1 MGCLVNVVSGDGK
14 VFEVDLQ
21 AIQLSKTVKTM
32 LEGSLCFDGEQNIV
46 EAIPLP
52 NVCSAVLEK
61 ILLYCEHHKNDV
73 PEEEK
78 NVKMKEIKEE
88 TNNEEEQI
96 TVYGREEEEEEM
108 SEWDSEFLDVD
119 QSTLLDIILAANY
132 LEIKSLLD
140 IACLAVAK
148 MMKGKSAEEIRRTF
162 NIKNDFTPE
171 EEEQVSI
178 CRRYGNSDRL
188 LPLVIFYIKET
199 LIPLFTAM
207 SNKRKVV
214 SSDGVVFEAE
224 LSILKKSR
232 VIKELLEKE
241 TSGVDSA
248 INIESITGDLLGKVL
263 LYCANQPVYENKPRV
278 NRRLERSPDVMS
290 SFDMEFFNVDPETL
304 FNLISVGIALKIDC
318 LLENSSKYAAHL
330 IRGKTGEDIRQ
341 LLEISLDEQTSKEPD
356 FLISD
361 DEEEQQK
368 EAEQDV
374 EMYQEMEVML
384 NVISREGRS
393 FPISLQAAKM
403 SLTLRDMLDCIYLR
417 FLKGEVNN
425 EVEAI
430 PLQQIDSNTLHKV
443 IRFCEHYKTEANPE
457 EERSYEINEWDL
469 IMSRR
474 LKVISSDGEAFEV
487 DSKAIKLSKT
497 VKTMLEDLCTDE
509 GKAELEPIPLP
520 NVNSTILKKI
530 LLYCE
535 HHKDD
540 VAVCESE
547 EGDRRSDDISS
558 WDSEFLKVDQGT
570 LFDIILAANYLEIKS
585 LLDVACK
592 TVANM
597 IKGKSPEEIR
607 RTFNIKNDF
616 TPEEEEQIRRENAWC
631 EE

>member
-14 VFEVDLQ
+14 VFEVDLK

-32 LEGSLCFDGEQNIV
+32 LEGLCFDGEQNIV

-78 NVKMKEIKEE
+78 NVKMKEEE

-96 TVYGREEEEEEM
+96 NVNCKQVEEKM
-108 SEWDSEFLDVD
+108 SEWDSEFLDVE
-119 QSTLLDIILAANY
+119 QSTLFEIILAANY

-140 IACLAVAK
+140 IACLSVAK

-171 EEEQVSI
+171 EEEQV
-178 CRRYGNSDRL
+178 
-188 LPLVIFYIKET
+188 
-199 LIPLFTAM
+199 
-207 SNKRKVV
+207 V

-241 TSGVDSA
+241 TSSVDSA

-278 NRRLERSPDVMS
+278 NRRLERTPDVMS

-374 EMYQEMEVML
+374 EM
-384 NVISREGRS
+384 
-393 FPISLQAAKM
+393 
-403 SLTLRDMLDCIYLR
+403 
-417 FLKGEVNN
+417 VN
-425 EVEAI
+425 
-430 PLQQIDSNTLHKV
+430 
-443 IRFCEHYKTEANPE
+443 
-457 EERSYEINEWDL
+457 
-469 IMSRR
+469 
-474 LKVISSDGEAFEV
+474 
-487 DSKAIKLSKT
+487 
-497 VKTMLEDLCTDE
+497 
-509 GKAELEPIPLP
+509 
-520 NVNSTILKKI
+520 
-530 LLYCE
+530 
-535 HHKDD
+535 
-540 VAVCESE
+540 
-547 EGDRRSDDISS
+547 
-558 WDSEFLKVDQGT
+558 
-570 LFDIILAANYLEIKS
+570 
-585 LLDVACK
+585 
-592 TVANM
+592 
-597 IKGKSPEEIR
+597 
-607 RTFNIKNDF
+607 
-616 TPEEEEQIRRENAWC
+616 
-631 EE
+631 

>member
-403 SLTLRDMLDCIYLR
+403 SLTLRDMLDC

>member
-1 MGCLVNVVSGDGK
+1 
-14 VFEVDLQ
+14 
-21 AIQLSKTVKTM
+21 M
-32 LEGSLCFDGEQNIV
+32 LE
-46 EAIPLP
+46 
-52 NVCSAVLEK
+52 
-61 ILLYCEHHKNDV
+61 
-73 PEEEK
+73 
-78 NVKMKEIKEE
+78 
-88 TNNEEEQI
+88 
-96 TVYGREEEEEEM
+96 
-108 SEWDSEFLDVD
+108 
-119 QSTLLDIILAANY
+119 
-132 LEIKSLLD
+132 
-140 IACLAVAK
+140 
-148 MMKGKSAEEIRRTF
+148 
-162 NIKNDFTPE
+162 
-171 EEEQVSI
+171 VSI

-188 LPLVIFYIKET
+188 LPLVIFYYKET

-278 NRRLERSPDVMS
+278 NRRLERTPDVMS

-374 EMYQEMEVML
+374 EMTQYQEMEVML

-403 SLTLRDMLDCIYLR
+403 SLTLRDMLDC

-469 IMSRR
+469 TFFGNNFKAVFDIVKAADYLQIHRLFDVSCKYIANFLKGKSSQEISEAFGLNNDFSRYRNDKMIAVAISCFYGILQIYLLPTVMQFAMAMLKVDLFLDFMSRR

-520 NVNSTILKKI
+520 NVNSTILKK
-530 LLYCE
+530 

>member
-403 SLTLRDMLDCIYLR
+403 SLTLRDMLDC

-520 NVNSTILKKI
+520 NVNSTILKK
-530 LLYCE
+530 
-535 HHKDD
+535 
-540 VAVCESE
+540 
-547 EGDRRSDDISS
+547 
-558 WDSEFLKVDQGT
+558 
-570 LFDIILAANYLEIKS
+570 AANYLEIKS

>member
-96 TVYGREEEEEEM
+96 NVYGREEEEEEM

-188 LPLVIFYIKET
+188 LPLVIFYYKET
-199 LIPLFTAM
+199 FIPLFTAM

-278 NRRLERSPDVMS
+278 NRRLERTPDVMS

-403 SLTLRDMLDCIYLR
+403 SLTLRDMLDC

-469 IMSRR
+469 SFFGNNFKAAADYLQIHLMSRR

-520 NVNSTILKKI
+520 NVNSTILKK
-530 LLYCE
+530 
-535 HHKDD
+535 
-540 VAVCESE
+540 
-547 EGDRRSDDISS
+547 
-558 WDSEFLKVDQGT
+558 
-570 LFDIILAANYLEIKS
+570 AANYLEIKS